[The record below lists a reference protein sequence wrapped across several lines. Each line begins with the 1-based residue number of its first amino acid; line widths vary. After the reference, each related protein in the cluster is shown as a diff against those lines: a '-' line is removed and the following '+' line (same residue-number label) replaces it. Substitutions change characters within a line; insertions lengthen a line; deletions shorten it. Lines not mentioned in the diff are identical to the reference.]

1 MALDSVKGVALVF
14 VGATSLSWEH
24 RYIKA
29 NSVQLH
35 YVTQGS
41 GELLILLHGLFEFWY
56 SWRHQ
61 LPYLSRRFKVVVP
74 DLRGYNDS
82 DKPRSGYDL
91 DTLSSDIYALIQTL
105 GYKKAHIVGHDWG
118 GAVAWNLARLFPTTV
133 DKLAVLS
140 APQRWQVALTHE
152 LSNRWEHLQRNWH
165 LLALQTPG
173 LPQWLIKDNLP
184 SLLTYLF
191 QNQSVR
197 KSAFSQANTDLYQ
210 AALQKPGVLP
220 AVLQHV
226 RHCFNLSDWVT
237 DWLTPSR
244 LSLAPVASPTL
255 LMWGEDDQLM
265 PAIKDLSQAFSK
277 NNAQLIERAIP
288 ECGHWIQQEAPNSV
302 NRELL
307 QFLS

>member
-1 MALDSVKGVALVF
+1 M
-14 VGATSLSWEH
+14 SWEH

-91 DTLSSDIYALIQTL
+91 DTLSADIHALIQTL
-105 GYKKAHIVGHDWG
+105 GYEKAHIVGHDWG
-118 GAVAWNLARLFPTTV
+118 GAVAWNLARLFPGTV
-133 DKLAVLS
+133 DKLAILS
-140 APQRWQVALTHE
+140 APQWWQMALTQE
-152 LSNRWEHLQRNWH
+152 LSHRWDHLQRNWH

-210 AALQKPGVLP
+210 AALQKPGALS

-226 RHCFNLSDWVT
+226 RHCFNLNDWMT
-237 DWLTPSR
+237 GWLNPSR
-244 LSLAPVASPTL
+244 FSMAPLASPTL
-255 LMWGEDDQLM
+255 LMWGEDDRLM
-265 PAIKDLSQAFSK
+265 PAVKDLSQALS
-277 NNAQLIERAIP
+277 NNTQLIERAIP
-288 ECGHWIQQEAPNSV
+288 ECGHWIQQEAPSSV